1 MASILNNPLHTL
13 LLQDFTELLS
23 YGKILR
29 AENLSKE
36 LTTLLG
42 APFYL
47 SHFGLPHYPVQQLDA
62 ATVFVHLNPGA
73 GLGDTSTPDT
83 FYAQR
88 WKKEAFYTKHG
99 LSENARVEDVVNCY
113 IDDWKSYAHERFI
126 VKGEMDNFDYKQAC
140 FLLHWPESGIDL
152 KKGDLSSR
160 ALQQHNMV
168 NVLNQKLQLELFP
181 YGSNSIAT
189 HQLIRAFELSPATLV
204 PYIQILLDQIIAY
217 PRQYVLFGSRVFQT
231 LFRLYHI
238 QVDYLIEKEFPE
250 QKFNGITKNGLS
262 FSKMK
267 LIYKGQ
273 QIDIG
278 IPHSFPRRD
287 LPNAYEKM
295 TEYGRLCANYFLS
308 S

>member
-1 MASILNNPLHTL
+1 MASILNNPLYTQ

-23 YGKILR
+23 HGKILR
-29 AENLSKE
+29 AEHLSKE
-36 LTTLLG
+36 LTALLG

-47 SHFGLPHYPVQQLDA
+47 SHFGMPHYPVQQLDA

-73 GLGDTSTPDT
+73 GLGDTSTPDK

-88 WKKEAFYTKHG
+88 WKKNAFYTKHD
-99 LSENARVEDVVNCY
+99 LSENASLEDVINGY
-113 IDDWKSYAHERFI
+113 INDWKNYAHQRF
-126 VKGEMDNFDYKQAC
+126 VVNGDMDNFDYKQAC
-140 FLLHWPESGIDL
+140 FLSHWPESGIEL
-152 KKGDLSSR
+152 QKGDLSSR
-160 ALQQHNMV
+160 ALQQNNMV

-204 PYIQILLDQIIAY
+204 PYIHHMLDYIVAH
-217 PRQYVLFGSRVFQT
+217 PRRYVLFGSRVFQQ

-238 QVDYLIEKEFPE
+238 HVDYLIEREFPE
-250 QKFNGITKNGLS
+250 QKFNGITKNSLS

-267 LIYKGQ
+267 LNYKGQ
-273 QIDIG
+273 KIDIG

-287 LPNAYEKM
+287 LPNAYKKM
-295 TEYGRLCANYFLS
+295 AEYGRLCAEAYHAS
-308 S
+308 